1 MATDATF
8 GAMMSSGSG
17 RTGVGSTVQTMTL
30 ENPTLIKDV
39 QESSL
44 FFDMPFEDL
53 IADALKLYKE
63 SRSLDDFF
71 KRMEKVEEVSDEE
84 NAEIEAE
91 LESMTD
97 EDRMIVRTETITI

>member
-63 SRSLDDFF
+63 SRSMDDLF
-71 KRMEKVEEVSDEE
+71 KRMEKEEVSDEE

>member
-63 SRSLDDFF
+63 PRSMDDFF
-71 KRMEKVEEVSDEE
+71 KRMEKEEVSDEE